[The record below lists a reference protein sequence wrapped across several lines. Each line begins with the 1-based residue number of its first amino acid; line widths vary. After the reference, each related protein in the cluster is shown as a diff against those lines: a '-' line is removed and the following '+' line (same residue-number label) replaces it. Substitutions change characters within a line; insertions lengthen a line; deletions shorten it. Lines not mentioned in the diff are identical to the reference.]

1 MSCMGGDL
9 YRNIKA
15 SSVMQ
20 EYFNTIQEDIERC
33 YTIANKARHKGF
45 DPELD
50 VEIPQALDLAA
61 RVEQLVGPK
70 GIAPKIR
77 QTTKKIKNR
86 EFVSLEIAKEIVND
100 KKYKFQKTE
109 DALDQA
115 IRTGLAILTEGVLV
129 APLEG
134 IAEVRLGKNKD
145 GSNYV
150 DLFFSGPIRSAGGT
164 GQAMSVLIADVVRRE
179 LGIGKYM
186 PTPGEIERYKEEIPL
201 YKRAQH
207 LQYTPSVDEI
217 DKIVRGCPICIDG
230 EGTEDEE
237 VTGYRDLQRVGTNR
251 LRGGACLVIAEGLC
265 LKAPKILKHV
275 KKLRL
280 KGWDFLDIF
289 VNKDKNGNGEKTKE
303 IPEILPSS
311 KYIGEVIA
319 GRPVFSHP
327 SRIGGFRLRYG
338 RARTGG
344 LASTAINPA
353 SMFLMDGFI
362 AVGTQL
368 KTERPGKGTIGTP
381 CTSIEGPIV
390 LMNNGNLIQINDLK
404 QIKKTDIKN
413 IIDLGEILIPF
424 GEFIENNSI
433 LPDSSYVYE
442 WWIQDLQKKL
452 DTLPEKYDFSGV
464 KISDEK
470 TIKKIKQ
477 DFCKDLDLQKP
488 KAEEAF
494 EISARYRIPLHP
506 YYNLFWHDITI
517 EDLVKLANYVKEKG
531 TIKDKKLNL
540 PNSVDVKSI
549 LVNLGCLHKQREEN
563 LIIGRYSYPLIR
575 CCGLDIKDNKIIE
588 SERFKFLSKLKE
600 NDKTI
605 SAV

>member
-1 MSCMGGDL
+1 MGGDL